1 MAAIGSG
8 ASGNDGVYNYLK
20 KTYNTQR
27 IEALIH
33 NRRDLLKKITKTK
46 IDEGQNYTYPI
57 GLTYGQ
63 RNGGSLSQLLAGTG
77 GSGSGAALTANVIV
91 NTANDYGLIELDN
104 KFLARAKS
112 ASASFMEQLRHQVD
126 SNYEGFGILM
136 SGKLFGNGTPRV
148 GATALTVAGGALF
161 TTFTMTNRSAAK
173 QLQPGSRIVFGL
185 AGVKKIRDNTN
196 SPDSGTADYA
206 EVASVDYRTGVVTL
220 TGSNG
225 YAFTIANADSV
236 GLYGVYF
243 DASAVV
249 HPSIAGLEA
258 WIPLAAPSG
267 TTVGNSL
274 IQLSHDRGDHP
285 IALAGHRLND
295 STRPVEESMFILAQ
309 DIYEF
314 GGMPDVAVMSINTYN
329 KIAARQWNKIV
340 PMDKSEAES
349 MGNKS
354 LALELPFGK
363 IPFRV
368 ETDCPDS
375 LVYLLEMKTWK
386 IVHLS
391 GKLPEDIKEAS
402 GQGGFFQTNDDTVQL
417 RYRAWWNLVCTRPA
431 SNGVCSVSSTVF

>member
-1 MAAIGSG
+1 MAAIGQG

-20 KTYNTQR
+20 KTYTNGR

-33 NRRDLLKKITKTK
+33 NRREFLKKLTKTK
-46 IDEGQNYTYPI
+46 IDEGQNMTYPI

-63 RNGGSLSQLLAGTG
+63 RNGGSLSQLLATTA
-77 GSGSGAALTANVIV
+77 GSGAGAALTANVIV

-104 KFLARAKS
+104 KFLMRAKS
-112 ASASFMEQLRHQVD
+112 ASASFIEQLRHQVD

-136 SGKLFGNGTPRV
+136 SGKVFGNGTPRV
-148 GATALTVAGGALF
+148 GAVAITLTAGVKL

-185 AGVKKIRDNTN
+185 AGVKKIRHGT
-196 SPDSGTADYA
+196 PGTSGTAEYA
-206 EVASVDYRTGVVTL
+206 EVATVNYRTGVVTL
-220 TGSNG
+220 TGDG
-225 YAFTIANADSV
+225 AAFTVDDIDSV
-236 GLYGVYF
+236 GLSGVYF
-243 DASAVV
+243 DASSAA

-267 TTVGNSL
+267 TTIGNSL
-274 IQLSHDRGDHP
+274 ITVSHDRGTYP
-285 IALAGHRLND
+285 IQLAGHRLD
-295 STRPVEESMFILAQ
+295 DTTRPVEESMFILAQ

-314 GGMPDVAVMSINTYN
+314 GGQADVAVMSVNTYN
-329 KIAARQWNKIV
+329 KIAARQWNKVV
-340 PMDKSEAES
+340 PMDKAEAET
-349 MGNKS
+349 MGNRS
-354 LALELPFGK
+354 LALEGPFGK

-386 IVHLS
+386 IVHLT

-402 GQGGFFQTNDDTVQL
+402 GQGGFFQTQDDTVQL
-417 RYRAWWNLVCTRPA
+417 RYRAYWNLLCTRPA
-431 SNGVCSVSSTVF
+431 SNGVCSVDSTVF